1 MILDGC
7 FKWQTEDSKEA
18 RKRDEPPRRSTSLPK
33 KSSSSGPK
41 NKGRYDK
48 VLPSQW
54 CCWNVTA
61 SGRACW
67 FQLSSKPMLWFLGL
81 IQSSR
86 GWMPRSCWCCSIKTC
101 LIIMLL
107 CNNGKSLCV
116 LEELVW
122 TDPHKATRE
131 NCIELSH
138 HGFLQWKVTLG
149 T

>member
-1 MILDGC
+1 MAVSNGKLKIAKRRAKGMSHWGDRPACRRNLA
-7 FKWQTEDSKEA
+7 A
-18 RKRDEPPRRSTSLPK
+18 R
-33 KSSSSGPK
+33 GPK
-41 NKGRYDK
+41 TRDDMTRFF
-48 VLPSQW
+48 PSQW

-67 FQLSSKPMLWFLGL
+67 SQLSSKPMLWFLGL
-81 IQSSR
+81 VQSSR

-101 LIIMLL
+101 LFMLL
-107 CNNGKSLCV
+107 CNNSRTLCV

-131 NCIELSH
+131 NYIELSH

>member
-18 RKRDEPPRRSTSLPK
+18 RKRDEPLRRSTSLPK

-67 FQLSSKPMLWFLGL
+67 SQLSSKPMLWFLGL

-86 GWMPRSCWCCSIKTC
+86 GWMPRSCWRCSIKTC
-101 LIIMLL
+101 LFMLL
-107 CNNGKSLCV
+107 CNNSRTLCV

-131 NCIELSH
+131 NYIELSH